1 MITSNRNNGHGH
13 VQPAV
18 GKLETG
24 GPTGSPTF
32 TLRSGD
38 KMPSIGMG
46 TFTGTRLTQRAE
58 KTGPGGVMEKNIVT
72 WIKAGGRMIDA
83 AQNYLNEAE
92 IGDAI
97 EQCINEGYCFFYF
110 TFLKLFCV
118 VVVKFTLL
126 QCNQYVLMFNSH
138 CTRTNIIK

>member
-97 EQCINEGYCFFYF
+97 EQCINEGYYFF
-110 TFLKLFCV
+110 TFLKFLCV
-118 VVVKFTLL
+118 VVVKFTKLL
-126 QCNQYVLMFNSH
+126 QCHQYVLMFKSH
-138 CTRTNIIK
+138 CKRTNMIK